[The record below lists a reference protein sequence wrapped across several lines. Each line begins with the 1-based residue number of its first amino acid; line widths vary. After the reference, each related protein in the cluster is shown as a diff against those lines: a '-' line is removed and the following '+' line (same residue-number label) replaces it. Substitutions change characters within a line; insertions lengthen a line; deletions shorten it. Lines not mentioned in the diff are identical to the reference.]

1 MPYQHGVRVLEQP
14 TGVVAPITGTA
25 GLQVVIGTAPIN
37 LAEDPAHVTNVPILC
52 NTFAEAV
59 AALGYSEDFEKYT
72 LCQAMYASFKL
83 FAVAPVI
90 FINVLNP
97 NDVNHTAI
105 VAATSCAVSSLQAIL
120 ETKGMLKSTVVVT
133 HVTYAKT
140 TDVTVD
146 NTKTYYTKSGDTYTP
161 VAEPAV
167 ADIGDYYEASDTALT
182 LGTDY
187 TLSFDDEGYLVVT
200 LLATGA
206 AAADT
211 TVKVSGKKLDPTGVI
226 KANIIGTYNSST
238 GAETGL
244 EVIRQVFPKFGMPPG
259 LLLAPGWSQ
268 DADVAAVLA
277 AKCEE
282 INGYFSCECIIDID
296 SGSSGAKLY
305 TAVKAKKDA
314 MGLSSPHA
322 LAVWPCVKCGDKVL
336 AFSAVMAALTARTD
350 AANDDVPNLSPSN
363 KALGISGTCLAD
375 GTEVTLD
382 QVQANVLNGGG
393 IATAIN
399 VNGWR
404 SWGNNS
410 AAYPAVTDPKDRW
423 WACRRFFSWWGNSFI
438 QTYAQRVDDPAN
450 YRLIESIVDSE
461 NIRGQS
467 YVPDKC
473 AGIRIEYLESENT
486 VADLLDGK
494 VRFHQY
500 LAPYTPAEDILN
512 VLEFDADALTE
523 ALTGGE

>member
-37 LAEDPAHVTNVPILC
+37 LAEDPEAVTNVPVIAHS
-52 NTFAEAV
+52 FSEAV
-59 AALGYSEDFEKYT
+59 AQLGYSEDFEKYT

-90 FINVLNP
+90 FINVLDP
-97 NDVNHTAI
+97 ATHKTVVSTPETVAI
-105 VAATSCAVSSLQAIL
+105 SSLQGKLNVLGI
-120 ETKGMLKSTVVVT
+120 LKS
-133 HVTYAKT
+133 
-140 TDVTVD
+140 
-146 NTKTYYTKSGDTYTP
+146 S
-161 VAEPAV
+161 VAVKATAAAESALV
-167 ADIGDYYEASDTALT
+167 AD
-182 LGTDY
+182 TDY
-187 TLSFDDEGYLVVT
+187 TLSFDDDGYLVIT
-200 LLATGA
+200 MTATGA
-206 AAADT
+206 GAALSSCSVT
-211 TVKVSGKKLDPTGVI
+211 YTKLDPTAVT
-226 KANIIGTYNSST
+226 KANIIGTYDSNT

-244 EVIRQVFPKFGMPPG
+244 EVLRQVYPKFGMVPG

-282 INGYFSCECIIDID
+282 INGYFTCECLVDID
-296 SGSSGAKLY
+296 TGNSGARIY
-305 TAVKAKKDA
+305 TAAKTKKDA

-322 LAVWPCVKCGDKVL
+322 LALWPCVKVGSKVL
-336 AFSAVMAALTARTD
+336 AFSAVMAALTAYVD
-350 AANDDVPNLSPSN
+350 AINDDVPNLSPSN

-382 QVQANVLNGGG
+382 QIQANTLNGGG
-393 IATAIN
+393 IVTAIN
-399 VNGWR
+399 INGWR

-410 AAYPAVTDPKDRW
+410 AAYPGTTDPKDRW
-423 WACRRFFSWWGNSFI
+423 WACRRFFSWWGNTFI
-438 QTYAQRVDDPAN
+438 LTYAQRVDDPAN

-473 AGIRIEYLESENT
+473 AAIRIEFLEDENQAT
-486 VADLLDGK
+486 DLLNGK
-494 VRFHQY
+494 IKFHQY
-500 LAPYTPAEDILN
+500 LAPYTPAEDICN
-512 VLEFDADALTE
+512 VLEFDTE
-523 ALTGGE
+523 ALASALLGGE